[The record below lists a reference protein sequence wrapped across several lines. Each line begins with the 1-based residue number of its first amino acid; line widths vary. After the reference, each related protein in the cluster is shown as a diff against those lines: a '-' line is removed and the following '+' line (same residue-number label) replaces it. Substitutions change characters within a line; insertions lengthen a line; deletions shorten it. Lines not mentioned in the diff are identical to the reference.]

1 MSITTLLTFARPVY
15 EAIKAHDF
23 ERARIEREKALSF
36 IDSGIG
42 YSWLEKFKERRNY
55 LFTCKLDDSIDID
68 KVESGFN
75 KIYQKYRVYEDLERK
90 LEHAQTR
97 PLKKVN
103 WDEVRNSS
111 SKTDL
116 DYNNSDNQAYLYSI
130 HAIDC

>member
-1 MSITTLLTFARPVY
+1 MITTLLTFARPVY
-15 EAIKAHDF
+15 DSIKAHDF
-23 ERARIEREKALSF
+23 ERAQIERERALSF

-42 YSWLEKFKERRNY
+42 YSWLEKFNERRNY

-75 KIYQKYRVYEDLERK
+75 KIYDRYYVYEVLEQHLKR
-90 LEHAQTR
+90 AQTT
-97 PLKKVN
+97 PLRKVN
-103 WDEVRNSS
+103 WDEVRNRS

-116 DYNNSDNQAYLYSI
+116 DHNNSDNQAYLYSL

>member
-15 EAIKAHDF
+15 ESIKAYDF

-55 LFTCKLDDSIDID
+55 LFTCKLDDSVDID

-103 WDEVRNSS
+103 WDEVRNRS

-116 DYNNSDNQAYLYSI
+116 DCNTNDNQVYLYSLPT
-130 HAIDC
+130 IDC